1 VAIEVPWQQ
10 LSEETF
16 NALMESFIGREGTD
30 YGEFEMTME
39 QKQQQLMSQIKA
51 GQAVIVFDEDS
62 QTCNLLTKQEW
73 NELQRRSSEDEYF
86 GY

>member
-1 VAIEVPWQQ
+1 MAIEVPWQQ

-16 NALMESFIGREGTD
+16 NALMESFIVREGTD

>member
-30 YGEFEMTME
+30 YGEVEMTME

-62 QTCNLLTKQEW
+62 QSCNLLTKQEW